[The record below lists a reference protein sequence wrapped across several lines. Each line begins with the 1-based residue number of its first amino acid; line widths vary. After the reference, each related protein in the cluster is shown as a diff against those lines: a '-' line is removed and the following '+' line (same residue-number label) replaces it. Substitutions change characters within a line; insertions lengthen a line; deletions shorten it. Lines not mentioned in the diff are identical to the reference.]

1 MQIKQFI
8 TITITTP
15 TTATTP
21 TTLTTAFTATTPTTH
36 NTATA
41 GTRASSRA
49 STPSTHSTR
58 TGRTLQVL
66 ARHCGLVVYMAFS
79 HEVLAVR
86 LPMVPSCWLR
96 QFCFLV
102 IISCLSRENKSKD
115 SAFLWRQK

>member
-41 GTRASSRA
+41 GTRA